1 MTEEIKPKRKLKS
14 IDFSSEDSHIAL
26 VHKDQGGPANGADYR
41 LVLKA
46 TSQKPLQ
53 ISDEFIKKASQVKV
67 TLSITDYLQKFYG
80 LWYED
85 AEALARV
92 LGFTTVEQEYKAA
105 NPNSSDTWYEDY
117 ITEKVESVEIM
128 KSLYQAENMADVLA
142 ELDGPSYLKLV
153 QDQAMLE
160 KSFRK
165 IERISKAAP
174 KESKPQGTDTSKSNE
189 VKEGVSNN
197 PVVKQVNKEN
207 KNMDEIVE
215 LQKSLATQTEMLQKA
230 LDQIKTFEA
239 EKKEAIAK
247 SRKAEIVSAV
257 KDEGKSEVLF
267 KALKDSNDEDFTA
280 VVKALKEISAAVEK
294 SELFVEKGVQVEEKS
309 KPEVNHVEA
318 LLKAKYAAK

>member
-1 MTEEIKPKRKLKS
+1 MTEPIKPKRKLKA

-26 VHKDQGGPANGADYR
+26 VHKDQGGPASGADYR

-46 TSQKPLQ
+46 
-53 ISDEFIKKASQVKV
+53 
-67 TLSITDYLQKFYG
+67 
-80 LWYED
+80 
-85 AEALARV
+85 
-92 LGFTTVEQEYKAA
+92 A
-105 NPNSSDTWYEDY
+105 N
-117 ITEKVESVEIM
+117 
-128 KSLYQAENMADVLA
+128 
-142 ELDGPSYLKLV
+142 
-153 QDQAMLE
+153 
-160 KSFRK
+160 
-165 IERISKAAP
+165 
-174 KESKPQGTDTSKSNE
+174 KESKPIADTVVVADTSNKTNE
-189 VKEGVSNN
+189 VIKNEVSEND
-197 PVVKQVNKEN
+197 PVIIKQTNKEN
-207 KNMDEIVE
+207 KMEEIE
-215 LQKSLATQTEMLQKA
+215 ILQKSLNEQKEQLQKA

>member
-1 MTEEIKPKRKLKS
+1 METKPKQKAKQIIKEL
-14 IDFSSEDSHIAL
+14 DFSGEGCAVSLVGPSVGSAANNFKLLVAKSTKVSE
-26 VHKDQGGPANGADYR
+26 
-41 LVLKA
+41 
-46 TSQKPLQ
+46 
-53 ISDEFIKKASQVKV
+53 EFLKKASQVKV
-67 TLSITDYLQKFYG
+67 TMEITDFLETFYG
-80 LWYED
+80 LYGSH
-85 AEALARV
+85 AEVLART
-92 LGFTTVEQEYKAA
+92 LGFTTAEQDNQE
-105 NPNSSDTWYEDY
+105 NDDNDWYEDY
-117 ITEKVESVEIM
+117 INEKVSSIEVM

-165 IERISKAAP
+165 IERTSKAA
-174 KESKPQGTDTSKSNE
+174 KESKPQGKDTSKTNE
-189 VKEGVSNN
+189 VKEGVSN

-207 KNMDEIVE
+207 KNMEEIVE
-215 LQKSLATQTEMLQKA
+215 LQKSLASQTEMLQKA
-230 LDQIKTFEA
+230 LDQIKTFET

-257 KDEGKSEVLF
+257 KDETKSEVLF
-267 KALKDSNDEDFTA
+267 KALKDSSDEDFTA